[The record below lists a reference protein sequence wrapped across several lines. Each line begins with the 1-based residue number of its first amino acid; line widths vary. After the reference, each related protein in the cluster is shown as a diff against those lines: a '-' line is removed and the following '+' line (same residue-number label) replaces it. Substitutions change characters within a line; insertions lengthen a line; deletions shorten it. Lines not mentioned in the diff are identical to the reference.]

1 MAASHKVLRG
11 GQPQWVATLR
21 AQGSVSQEVGEGLLL
36 SPALLC
42 LPVPKSRAARIFQAA
57 IPSRTLQPGG
67 RCYD

>member
-42 LPVPKSRAARIFQAA
+42 LLVPTSEVAV
-57 IPSRTLQPGG
+57 PSRTLQPGG
-67 RCYD
+67 RWYD